1 MESLKRTHAASI
13 RTIQRFVPET
23 ISDPR
28 DVFNSQTPELARKTS
43 LMHDTSRVLHQ
54 SAIEALGHPILRRR
68 MWRGEEMLNALF
80 HTDFLKIRQNSSI
93 LVCRVLS
100 STVGLE
106 TLDHIAFALDPFEVL
121 LEPIFDL

>member
-54 SAIEALGHPILRRR
+54 SAIEALCHPILRRR
-68 MWRGEEMLNALF
+68 VWRGKIMLDAIVD
-80 HTDFLKIRQNSSI
+80 TDLLKI
-93 LVCRVLS
+93 
-100 STVGLE
+100 
-106 TLDHIAFALDPFEVL
+106 
-121 LEPIFDL
+121 